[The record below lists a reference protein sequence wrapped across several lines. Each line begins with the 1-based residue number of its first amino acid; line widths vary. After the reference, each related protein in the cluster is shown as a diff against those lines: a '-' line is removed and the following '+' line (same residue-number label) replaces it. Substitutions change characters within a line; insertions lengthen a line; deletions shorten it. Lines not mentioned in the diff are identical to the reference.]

1 MLTFPY
7 RRHPIF
13 ADMMAMQEGLLRS
26 FLCCLGPSLSC
37 LSAVSTILHAPVG
50 GFYLVLRVFMASAHL
65 GGVVVP

>member
-7 RRHPIF
+7 RRHPIL
-13 ADMMAMQEGLLRS
+13 ADLMAMQEGLLRS

-37 LSAVSTILHAPVG
+37 LSAVSTVLHAPAE
-50 GFYLVLRVFMASAHL
+50 GFYLVLRVSMASAHL